1 MKRSIF
7 IPLASFAL
15 AIGASCSSPDEGA
28 RVSADVAVADASF
41 DIVSDALVYQCGTLD
56 CHGSAFRNMRLYG
69 YGGLRLDPNLKPD
82 DRPGIRFPAEA
93 RANYESV
100 VGVEP
105 EKLIE
110 VESQGGREP
119 ERLAIVAKPRALQN
133 HKGGPVMKPGD
144 AIDKCITSWL
154 AKNVDV
160 ESCRSSTKFQNLQ
173 NAK

>member
-1 MKRSIF
+1 MKRRIF
-7 IPLASFAL
+7 IPLLACAL
-15 AIGASCSSPDEGA
+15 AASASCSSPDEGA
-28 RVSADVAVADASF
+28 RVNADVALSDASF
-41 DIVSDALVYQCGTLD
+41 DIVSDALVYNCGTLD
-56 CHGSAFRNMRLYG
+56 CHGNTLRNMRLYG
-69 YGGLRLDPNLKPD
+69 YGGLRLDAELRPD

-105 EKLIE
+105 EKLVE

-144 AIDKCITSWL
+144 VVDKCITSWL

-160 ESCRSSTKFQNLQ
+160 ESCRASTKFQNLQ